1 MTSVPFS
8 SHSNTDMNAPCFALT
23 SSFSAGFSWG
33 KCANILQKSAL
44 CLRLIDEASRAHI
57 SLIAPSDTSRCPRRC
72 ENFQSVGGCL
82 CFCHPLSNNI
92 RGCGV
97 SDSALLRQTF
107 FKPQCSFATK
117 VLCPTKELLFA
128 AWFRRNDHPMI
139 CLS

>member
-33 KCANILQKSAL
+33 KCANIPQKSAL

-92 RGCGV
+92 RDAVFLTALFSDIFQTSVFLRNKSLV
-97 SDSALLRQTF
+97 SDERATLRSLVSA
-107 FKPQCSFATK
+107 K
-117 VLCPTKELLFA
+117 
-128 AWFRRNDHPMI
+128 
-139 CLS
+139 

>member
-33 KCANILQKSAL
+33 KCANIPQKSAL

-97 SDSALLRQTF
+97 SDSALLRHFSNLSVPSQQ
-107 FKPQCSFATK
+107 KSC
-117 VLCPTKELLFA
+117 V
-128 AWFRRNDHPMI
+128 RRKSYSSQLGFGEMI
-139 CLS
+139 IP